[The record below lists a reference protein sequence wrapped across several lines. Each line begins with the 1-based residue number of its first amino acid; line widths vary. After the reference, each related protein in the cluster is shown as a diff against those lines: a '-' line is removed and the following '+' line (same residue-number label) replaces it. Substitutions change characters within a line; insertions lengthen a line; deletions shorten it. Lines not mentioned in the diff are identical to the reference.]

1 MVINK
6 IKCAAEYM
14 IFLLKW
20 WSHKLYNFQQKNTL
34 MLVMVKSAISPLYLK
49 AGTGGGGHRSTKVEH
64 SLTPIFIRVAKAKL
78 ANCGKSEVKTGNKM
92 AL

>member
-49 AGTGGGGHRSTKVEH
+49 AGMVGGGH